1 MNSEFLKIMEDL
13 YGKGDSPLICDSLC
27 DKVKD
32 AILGGS
38 AYSIQKLKEKVHDIT
53 KGNKE
58 DE

>member
-1 MNSEFLKIMEDL
+1 MEDL

-58 DE
+58 DEE